1 VAVTTSTAVAVLG
14 DNILGILPEN
24 DGIERDPIF

>member
-1 VAVTTSTAVAVLG
+1 VAVTTSTAVADLG

-24 DGIERDPIF
+24 DGMTKDPIF